1 MIQHMRGILVCG
13 MIVALANVAIGDDEP
28 DAAEQPSQAEL
39 EQLMEAYAKPGKP
52 HERLQKMVGEWD
64 VAVTAYEAGPD
75 NPVESKAV
83 ARMETML
90 EGRFLRQTFEGEFN
104 GRNFTG
110 IGISGYDNALE
121 KYVGTWMDNFGTG
134 IMSLT
139 GEYDE
144 DTQTLTETGKAAT
157 PIGEM
162 QFKMVTKQPTDD
174 RIEFTMY
181 MSLPG
186 VGEQKM
192 MESVYTRR
200 K

>member
-1 MIQHMRGILVCG
+1 MTCIVRGLIVCG
-13 MIVALANVAIGDDEP
+13 LVVFFGQLAARGDDKE
-28 DAAEQPSQAEL
+28 AAQQPSQAEL
-39 EQLMEAYAKPGKP
+39 EQLMEAYAQPGEA

-75 NPVESKAV
+75 NPVESTAV
-83 ARMETML
+83 AKMETML

-104 GRNFTG
+104 GRKFTG
-110 IGISGYDNALE
+110 VGISGYDNALK
-121 KYVGTWMDNFGTG
+121 KYVGMWIDNFGTG
-134 IMSLT
+134 IMHLT

-144 DTQTLTETGKAAT
+144 ETETLTETGKAST
-157 PIGEM
+157 PLGEM
-162 QFKMVTKQPTDD
+162 QFKMVTKQPSDD
-174 RIEFTMY
+174 SIEFTMY

-192 MESVYTRR
+192 MESKYTRR